1 MRNSPRNTEKRSCRK
16 APFVLD
22 FGAVLFARGTVESG
36 RITPEEFYDEGL
48 NNFSTGLLFMPF
60 QMMLD
65 EFIFPAFVSLGSIA
79 IAFFCFRAGDTEGE
93 GGTGLGKRPLGY
105 A

>member
-1 MRNSPRNTEKRSCRK
+1 MVLFFVG
-16 APFVLD
+16 ALPFVLD
-22 FGAVLFARGTVESG
+22 FGEVLFARGTVESG
-36 RITPEEFYDEGL
+36 RITPEEFYGEGL